1 MEVAT
6 DRINKNGNTNFV
18 HCFSDTPAIA
28 NAPIRLAIGCYQNA
42 DNLELIQNYFGG
54 TLKKQSDSW
63 SVGILIGQTIWNDWQ
78 GTGTF
83 PGTIRDCAYIRRNEM
98 KSMPVVGQVWPD
110 ADAAKC
116 VPGEAS
122 MNTILRHDTEE
133 ESVTYPYDT
142 SLTTSYPYRLWS
154 TENGVKTYR
163 GDWIAQ

>member
-1 MEVAT
+1 MA
-6 DRINKNGNTNFV
+6 G
-18 HCFSDTPAIA
+18 
-28 NAPIRLAIGCYQNA
+28 IRTARTSSGGLIGCYQNA